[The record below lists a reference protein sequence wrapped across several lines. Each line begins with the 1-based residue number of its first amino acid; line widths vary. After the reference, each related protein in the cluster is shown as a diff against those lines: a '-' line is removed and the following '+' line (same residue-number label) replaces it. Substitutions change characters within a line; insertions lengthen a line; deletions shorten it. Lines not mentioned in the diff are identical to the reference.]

1 MEHKDLN
8 KAAELTAKAQKIVV
22 FTGAGV
28 STESGIPDF
37 RSPGGIWSRY
47 DPELFTYQYFM
58 SSSQARKKVW
68 AMLRETFLQFHAEP
82 NAAHKAIADLFAH
95 GCLYGV
101 ITQNIDGLHQ
111 ESGIPDDFIF
121 ELHGNMRR
129 VKCMNCDQLYE
140 TERIKNKLF
149 KEEIPK
155 CDHCGGILKPGVVFF
170 GEVLPINVLEEAC
183 YRARNCDLFIVVGSS
198 LRVYPA
204 ANIPKYALEAG
215 TPIIVINMTP
225 TYLDAEADVVLR
237 GKAGEIMSRI
247 VKLALEKKLS

>member
-1 MEHKDLN
+1 MEHKELN
-8 KAAELTAKAQKIVV
+8 ETARMIAQAQRIVV

-47 DPELFTYQYFM
+47 DPELFAYQYFM
-58 SSSQARKKVW
+58 SSSQARKRVW
-68 AMLRETFLQFHAEP
+68 EMLRNTFLKFQAEP
-82 NAAHKAIADLFAH
+82 NAAHMAIVELFAH

-111 ESGIPDDFIF
+111 DSGIPDDMIF

-129 VKCMNCDQLYE
+129 VKCLDCGQLYE
-140 TERIKNKLF
+140 TEHIKDKLF
-149 KEEIPK
+149 KEEIPQ
-155 CDHCGGILKPGVVFF
+155 CDHCRGILKPDIVFF
-170 GEVLPINVLEEAC
+170 GEVLPINILEEAC
-183 YRARNCDLFIVVGSS
+183 FRAQHCDLFIVVGSS

-215 TPIIVINMTP
+215 TPLIIINMTP

-237 GKAGEIMSRI
+237 GKAGEIMDRA
-247 VKLALEKKLS
+247 VKLAFQKKLS